1 MDGVYKF
8 PDDPNKELNFSQGL
22 LKNLKVR
29 GKEFYEMIGTEKNTS
44 TTDLNKTTSKK
55 IITYVQIN

>member
-1 MDGVYKF
+1 MDGDYKF
-8 PDDPNKELNFSQGL
+8 PDDPSKSLKFSQGL
-22 LKNLKVR
+22 VESLKSIK
-29 GKEFYEMIGTEKNTS
+29 FYEMVGTEKNTS